1 MSIGR
6 RGGMDGGG
14 MDGGGEAGV
23 PLPGTLFCMRST
35 TKDAKPL
42 STVWYVVMVPTE
54 EEQVQAHREFPTAIV
69 KENLPSKF
77 LVRYARR

>member
-1 MSIGR
+1 MRRVSIGR
-6 RGGMDGGG
+6 RGGMDGAEEGG
-14 MDGGGEAGV
+14 L
-23 PLPGTLFCMRST
+23 PLPGTLFCMKST
-35 TKDAKPL
+35 TKSAKPT
-42 STVWYVVMVPTE
+42 SKVWCVVMVPTE